1 MKKVN
6 KPGFCVG
13 CGQETSIILDDNE
26 HYACLSCL
34 NKVGQEQKRIN
45 EGIHKILS
53 DMDEMEISSF
63 LQKTIDILK
72 VLEYNNCSMTE
83 YCIKSLE
90 AIDVNI
96 RAEFDE
102 ALKNSLEDFAKLL
115 DS

>member
-6 KPGFCVG
+6 KPGFCVE
-13 CGQETSIILDDNE
+13 CGQETNIILDDNK

-34 NKVGQEQKRIN
+34 NKVGQEQNRIN

-83 YCIKSLE
+83 HCIKSLE
-90 AIDVNI
+90 AIDINI

-102 ALKNSLEDFAKLL
+102 ALKNSLEEFAKLL
-115 DS
+115 DF